1 MVNLADALLYL
12 GIDYA
17 DEVVEANVTR
27 ALAAAKLHL
36 KGAVGA
42 DLEEYLPDDGRAD
55 TLVLSYLDEL
65 YSERAA
71 SSKNATALRAII
83 RNLEDE
89 LRLELRAR
97 KAASV

>member
-1 MVNLADALLYL
+1 MVELEDALHYL

-17 DEVVEANVTR
+17 DTMVEANVTR
-27 ALAAAKLHL
+27 LLDAAKLHL

-42 DLEEYLPDDGRAD
+42 DLEEYLPDDARAD

-65 YSERAA
+65 YSERTA

-89 LRLELRAR
+89 LRLELRVR